1 MRILSAAVVA
11 GGPPWPLFR
20 PAPEVLRLLDMCFLC
35 NSIPPPPRVRTI
47 GHAVVNAARLSF
59 QVNFARFYTRPVFVL
74 VLKIYHTSPS
84 LFELR
89 KHDLHEMLEIY
100 QRLERPEKYSGSIE
114 PGLGHGSIIDEWGHY
129 ASQPCTPPYRWRW
142 HRTSSCPRRRRC
154 RLRKGLLLA
163 LEEGNQNYPL
173 LERLLK
179 VTQDA
184 GAVDSN
190 TLDPASRLRT
200 LVFLRVGALLWISS
214 VLSVPCICQA
224 FHSLNVVT

>member
-1 MRILSAAVVA
+1 M
-11 GGPPWPLFR
+11 
-20 PAPEVLRLLDMCFLC
+20 
-35 NSIPPPPRVRTI
+35 
-47 GHAVVNAARLSF
+47 
-59 QVNFARFYTRPVFVL
+59 
-74 VLKIYHTSPS
+74 
-84 LFELR
+84 
-89 KHDLHEMLEIY
+89 
-100 QRLERPEKYSGSIE
+100 
-114 PGLGHGSIIDEWGHY
+114 
-129 ASQPCTPPYRWRW
+129 
-142 HRTSSCPRRRRC
+142 
-154 RLRKGLLLA
+154 RKGLLLA